1 MCHIFILEVFEVLP
15 DRSAPWHP
23 RDPRQYQE
31 TEDGGVTA
39 AYQLSVEKA
48 YIYCICIYLQYFCV
62 NSWGVPASPAKPFF
76 ASPFGLSVH
85 CILVF

>member
-39 AYQLSVEKA
+39 AYQLSAEKA
-48 YIYCICIYLQYFCV
+48 YLFF
-62 NSWGVPASPAKPFF
+62 NSFRCMGPLLTVKSRATLSP
-76 ASPFGLSVH
+76 
-85 CILVF
+85 